1 MLVLM
6 GRILL
11 ACGGFR
17 AACFNPISRY
27 CNTISIKQMCK
38 SIVSVYILTIRNFSA
53 RFLQR
58 IFRAFNSSISIKFVG
73 GPCSPASRTTVAK
86 NGEFLI
92 QHAVRKP
99 PPCQQYP
106 THLYLHDTYTKTYLF
121 LQPFLLHHAE
131 PQLKGIDMAI
141 SRSC

>member
-6 GRILL
+6 DRILL

-17 AACFNPISRY
+17 AACYNAISRY

-38 SIVSVYILTIRNFSA
+38 SIVSVYILILRNSSA
-53 RFLQR
+53 RFPQR

-86 NGEFLI
+86 FSPKCHNTSLFHILHYF
-92 QHAVRKP
+92 QCVPVWQVRIIHFVSNPKSIVV
-99 PPCQQYP
+99 
-106 THLYLHDTYTKTYLF
+106 LF
-121 LQPFLLHHAE
+121 L
-131 PQLKGIDMAI
+131 
-141 SRSC
+141 